1 MLPFE
6 NVYFKYEEP
15 NRMFWQILFGNWQN
29 FSQKC
34 HWPENY
40 ALSWQ
45 QWGDKGWELIEYLRI
60 YILWNMVNP
69 MPKMTLIPLPSWL

>member
-1 MLPFE
+1 
-6 NVYFKYEEP
+6 
-15 NRMFWQILFGNWQN
+15 MFWQILFGNWQN

-69 MPKMTLIPLPSWL
+69 MPK

>member
-40 ALSWQ
+40 ALTWQ
-45 QWGDKGWELIEYLRI
+45 QWGDKGWELIECLRI
-60 YILWNMVNP
+60 YIYGTWSTPCLR
-69 MPKMTLIPLPSWL
+69 I